1 MSSGDEEGE
10 ADADDADADPD
21 DGADA
26 DADADAETD
35 DAEEDEDEEDAD
47 DDEDRRAPKNLSG
60 VCESSLRRMAS
71 SRVSRCVEKE
81 GLCVPLMFGRR
92 RSQ

>member
-21 DGADA
+21 DGADV

-35 DAEEDEDEEDAD
+35 DAEEDAD
-47 DDEDRRAPKNLSG
+47 DAEDRRAPKNLSG
-60 VCESSLRRMAS
+60 VRESSLRRMAS
-71 SRVSRCVEKE
+71 SRVSMCVEKE

>member
-1 MSSGDEEGE
+1 
-10 ADADDADADPD
+10 
-21 DGADA
+21 
-26 DADADAETD
+26 
-35 DAEEDEDEEDAD
+35 
-47 DDEDRRAPKNLSG
+47 LSG